1 MTLHLARMSFSVKSW
16 RLLALFVTVSH
27 ASHEWSSAD
36 EARSAAQADRLE
48 IGATYSK
55 SFSHH
60 ATALRE
66 HLLSGYDKS
75 VPPPSDRTGN
85 YSKAG
90 VDVAMQLRFFKVE
103 SVMAADG
110 RMTLKVWMRLSWTDR
125 RRFVVLWP

>member
-1 MTLHLARMSFSVKSW
+1 MSFSLMKSW

-36 EARSAAQADRLE
+36 VARSAAQADRLE

-66 HLLSGYDKS
+66 HLLSSYDKS
-75 VPPPSDRTGN
+75 VPPPSNRTN
-85 YSKAG
+85 EYSAAG

-103 SVMAADG
+103 SVMAASGDDG
-110 RMTLKVWMRLSWTDR
+110 PNPDPNPGPNPDPNPDPNPKQAA
-125 RRFVVLWP
+125 